1 MRIHLLLSLVV
12 LAQLPSPRL
21 RIEAPPELS
30 AIRTRLESIDP
41 LRFTE
46 VAQRVGLTG
55 PLPTIRV
62 ILATE
67 QTDWAR
73 SVSAWVAG
81 FAIGASNLVVV
92 FPSRSPSYPDA
103 TLEDVLRHEVAHVLI
118 WHASGGRPVPRWFN
132 EGLAMSV
139 ERRRWFGDQTQLLY
153 QLISGSRTDLEE
165 LDQLFS
171 GSQNDQT
178 RAYALAG
185 AIMRDISGRYGPA
198 APGEILSRV
207 ARGDRFDDAFS
218 DVTRLTLNQAEA
230 QFWDNQRVWTTWV
243 PIIVSSTTLWLVV
256 TLLAIFAIYVRRR
269 RNRRIEEEWEKEDID
284 DLDPDR

>member
-1 MRIHLLLSLVV
+1 LRIHLLLSLVV

-198 APGEILSRV
+198 API
-207 ARGDRFDDAFS
+207 D
-218 DVTRLTLNQAEA
+218 
-230 QFWDNQRVWTTWV
+230 
-243 PIIVSSTTLWLVV
+243 STTPLVM
-256 TLLAIFAIYVRRR
+256 
-269 RNRRIEEEWEKEDID
+269 
-284 DLDPDR
+284 